1 MNHQGGFD
9 TLLLPGAEEG
19 EKDQTLFI
27 DSPDKLPMWT
37 VCLLLA
43 IVIVGQAPTSF
54 TLMFARNGVVAFVFM
69 GITGFMAAVAI
80 RCYILVLER
89 DVLSPFVSIIVSGC
103 RSFPVVAIVIVSAC
117 LVVSVSTIVFNWQ
130 ILFGSFLSCCFRSDL
145 TVLFRFVAIVIFWGF
160 SIPVGYLWTRA
171 IGKWVVT
178 VHCCVLGL
186 YVLALFATSVTV
198 LVSES
203 TNPSQARGVPKSAM
217 DFGYMFA
224 MTRLVGIFPFMHHA
238 VSNMQSG
245 LKSRCERVNWM
256 ALGVIGACEAVFI
269 IGEEITLSVLGNHI
283 FESNYG
289 VARCAQLFAALS
301 QILTVPYFFP
311 SLLDVTAAFF
321 VNVPARVKEFQ
332 LLIVVAVT
340 SVAAV
345 LLALWN
351 FMARILEILNSSFL
365 IPIVIFALPAFL
377 LQQLRKEAMEET
389 KVKVCVYGCYA
400 FAALQIFLGLFSI
413 TCFTLSAIRG

>member
-1 MNHQGGFD
+1 MNPLEGFD
-9 TLLLPGAEEG
+9 TLPLPGAEEN
-19 EKDQTLFI
+19 EKDQTFFI

-43 IVIVGQAPTSF
+43 IVIVGQSPTSF
-54 TLMFARNGVVAFVFM
+54 TLMFARNGVIAFVFM

-117 LVVSVSTIVFNWQ
+117 LVVSVSTIASAWQ
-130 ILFGSFLSCCFRSDL
+130 ILFGSFLSCCFKSDL

-160 SIPVGYLWTRA
+160 CIPIGYFWTRT

-198 LVSES
+198 LVSGS
-203 TNPSQARGVPKSAM
+203 TNPSEARGVTKSAM

-245 LKSRCERVNWM
+245 LKSRCEQVNWM
-256 ALGVIGACEAVFI
+256 ALGAIGVCGVVFF

-289 VARCAQLFAALS
+289 IARCAQLLAALS

-332 LLIVVAVT
+332 LLVVVSVT
-340 SVAAV
+340 CVLAV
-345 LLALWN
+345 LLSLWS
-351 FMARILEILNSSFL
+351 FMAGILEILNSSFL
-365 IPIVIFALPAFL
+365 MPIVIFALPAFL
-377 LQQLRKEAMEET
+377 LQQLRKDAMEEV
-389 KVKVCVYGCYA
+389 KVKVCVYGCYV
-400 FAALQIFLGLFSI
+400 FTVLQFIIGLFSI
-413 TCFTLSAIRG
+413 TCFTVSAIRG